1 MSKVAAR
8 TVQTPGEAPPQDQ
21 PKPDAY
27 TANVIQTGQE
37 GDAELSEVDRLRAMV
52 ERQGEQ
58 MANMM
63 AAMQNM
69 ARSQSGAPKP
79 AAAESALPDQSEIDV
94 SKLQTPV
101 LTRQGW
107 IVPPDFG
114 TPAEFKQEQK
124 DRETMR
130 AAMQKIANAV

>member
-37 GDAELSEVDRLRAMV
+37 GDAEPSEVDRLRAMV

-69 ARSQSGAPKP
+69 ARSQAGAPKP
-79 AAAESALPDQSEIDV
+79 AAAESVRHSDDLFERGAPHDLGLRPHE
-94 SKLQTPV
+94 
-101 LTRQGW
+101 
-107 IVPPDFG
+107 
-114 TPAEFKQEQK
+114 
-124 DRETMR
+124 
-130 AAMQKIANAV
+130 